1 MLPPFRLH
9 LALLGQVNSLSCR
22 DAGWR
27 QGGASHSLWVH
38 GERSHQAKGLC
49 RCQGAGASTPS
60 GQQKSLGL
68 LGGSLPARLR
78 AWGWQKSQPG
88 WEILGRG
95 GDVASLSQGR
105 VQVYN
110 PRHVT
115 RGPSLARQLGRRQIT
130 SHSAVVLALPF
141 ARQKRQV
148 EHLWPRGVGTGSPW
162 QAVGM
167 ASQRVA
173 SP

>member
-1 MLPPFRLH
+1 MVPPFRLH

-38 GERSHQAKGLC
+38 GERSLQAKGLC
-49 RCQGAGASTPS
+49 RCQGARASTPS

-68 LGGSLPARLR
+68 LGGFLPAWLR

-95 GDVASLSQGR
+95 GGCCFTLSRQSSSLQ
-105 VQVYN
+105 
-110 PRHVT
+110 PPARHQRSVT
-115 RGPSLARQLGRRQIT
+115 RTAAGTATNHESLCRCARPSLCKTEEAG
-130 SHSAVVLALPF
+130 
-141 ARQKRQV
+141 
-148 EHLWPRGVGTGSPW
+148 
-162 QAVGM
+162 
-167 ASQRVA
+167 
-173 SP
+173 